1 MNMSFIDILDR
12 FMSDQLSM
20 MMADES
26 ITRKAIN
33 AHGHLG
39 SYYDACKDL
48 LVGENVHPRSGQ
60 RIESSQPIRCIL
72 RQGNTNVSRNILQII
87 GVEDELRVS
96 LLLGMT
102 LQTGIVSILNESYR
116 INEHSRVLYYSWI
129 QRKEQI
135 SDDIWTNQQN
145 KGLSQP
151 PPTATHIIT
160 GITFGIDLLV
170 VLHSSSKTKL
180 NDIDPILE
188 KITDSFASSTELFSS
203 ITSEEKSALSRDI
216 QISIHSNIPAL
227 TGHHNLV
234 KLLHQID
241 FLKKTPHL
249 FSPIS
254 YSLHR
259 FSSSHRSLVYHT
271 LPSEMINDLE
281 QYMLHKRAV
290 KTTLQSI
297 AYEDVRNLL
306 AVYIEGRLYGANQQH
321 LRMSMNEKKEMKR
334 LGKLIIDFRTGHG
347 DRSDIDRERLTLK
360 HDNDELIRNLQDLK
374 GKADLINQLFDRNFI
389 YRNVVEYDVNRNDT
403 EETIRKK
410 LIKFDQSVRI
420 LCSNDDLNRN
430 DSQNFNR
437 FLAEMTH
444 EYQQNPHLQL
454 IYADFSYCSY
464 PLKRMMVFSSNQSIH
479 LASSSSKIPQT
490 SVPLLRTSRSKTSS
504 TLNDQTMNILLL
516 GETGVGKS
524 TFINA
529 LANYFT
535 YDSLT
540 QAKSHE
546 PKVIIPA
553 SFLLTEGDDHQQRMI
568 NYGKID
574 SFNNENFNDTGQ
586 SVTEQCRSYIFNL
599 KDNRGKLRIIDT
611 PGFGDARGLEQD
623 DRNMEHILQYLSRV
637 PCLHAICFLLKPNST
652 RLNAFFRTCV
662 NRLFSFLAP
671 TIRQNVIFCFT
682 NARSTLYAPGDT
694 TPLLKTMLNDIPFDK
709 ENSFYFDSEAFRY
722 LLARQSNI
730 SFTEEDERDYERSW
744 TTSARESKRLID
756 YIQRTLRPFDI
767 RRK

>member
-1 MNMSFIDILDR
+1 MSEQVDDR
-12 FMSDQLSM
+12 
-20 MMADES
+20 
-26 ITRKAIN
+26 IIRKAIN

-39 SYYDACKDL
+39 SFYDACKDVV
-48 LVGENVHPRSGQ
+48 VGENVNPLDGQ
-60 RIESSQPIRCIL
+60 RSESHQPIRCIL
-72 RQGNTNVSRNILQII
+72 RRGNGNVSRNILQII

-96 LLLGMT
+96 LLLEMT
-102 LQTGIVSILNESYR
+102 LRTGIVSILNESYR
-116 INEHSRVLYYSWI
+116 INEQTRVLYYSWT

-135 SDDIWTNQQN
+135 SDDIWRNHQG
-145 KGLSQP
+145 KGLSKQP
-151 PPTATHIIT
+151 PTTTHIIT
-160 GITFGIDLLV
+160 GINFGIDLLV
-170 VLHSSSKTKL
+170 ILHSSSKTKL
-180 NDIDPILE
+180 NDIDHILE
-188 KITDSFASSTELFSS
+188 KITDSLASGTELFSS
-203 ITSEEKSALSRDI
+203 ITTEEKDALSRDI

-227 TGHHNLV
+227 TGYNNLV

-241 FLKKTPHL
+241 FLKKTPNL
-249 FSPIS
+249 SSPIS

-259 FSSSHRSLVYHT
+259 FISPDRGLVYHT

-297 AYEDVRNLL
+297 AHEDVRNLL

-321 LRMSMNEKKEMKR
+321 LRMLTNEKKEIKR
-334 LGKLIIDFRTGHG
+334 LGRLVIDFRTGHA
-347 DRSDIDRERLTLK
+347 DRSAIDRERLTLK
-360 HDNDELIRNLQDLK
+360 HDHDELIQNLNDLK
-374 GKADLINQLFDRNFI
+374 GKADLINQLFDRNLI
-389 YRNVVEYDVNRNDT
+389 YRNAVEYDVNKNDT
-403 EETIRKK
+403 EETVRNK
-410 LIKFDQSVRI
+410 LIKIDQSVRI

-430 DSQNFNR
+430 DPQSLNR
-437 FLAEMTH
+437 FLSEMIH
-444 EYQQNPHLQL
+444 EHQQNPYLQL
-454 IYADFSYCSY
+454 IYADFTYCLY
-464 PLKRMMVFSSNQSIH
+464 PLNKMILLSSNQSIH
-479 LASSSSKIPQT
+479 LANSSSKIPQP
-490 SVPLLRTSRSKTSS
+490 SIPVLRTSRSKTSAS
-504 TLNDQTMNILLL
+504 LNDQTMNILLL

-535 YDSLT
+535 FDSLP

-546 PKVIIPA
+546 PVVIIPV
-553 SFLLTEGDDHQQRMI
+553 SLLLTEGEDLQQRTI

-611 PGFGDARGLEQD
+611 PGFGDTRGLDQD
-623 DRNMEHILQYLSRV
+623 DRNMENILQYISRV

-662 NRLFSFLAP
+662 SRLFSFLTP
-671 TIRQNVIFCFT
+671 TARQNVIFCFT

-694 TPLLKTMLNDIPFDK
+694 APLLKTMLNDSSMNGIPFEKD
-709 ENSFYFDSEAFRY
+709 NTFYFDNEAFRY
-722 LLARQSNI
+722 LVARRSKMK
-730 SFTEEDERDYERSW
+730 FTEDDKRDYERSW
-744 TTSARESKRLID
+744 TTSVRESKRLID
-756 YIQRTLRPFDI
+756 YIQRTLRPYDI